1 MSRRNLPFAAIA
13 AMAMLAASCAQPPV
27 PDTSRC
33 EGLFRDYDLAFRSNS
48 SFYQRGGDD
57 LIVRPVFSRLSSQLM
72 SNGCITKSNDLANLD
87 ELRQEILSNRRS
99 VGGAAVPPTTISV
112 GAVTSLTDEILVLSF
127 FRALG
132 YPARSIGAEEIGK
145 RIFVGGL
152 VTEGTVN
159 EVLDISR
166 RAGFVAPYV
175 ADLVRF

>member
-1 MSRRNLPFAAIA
+1 MFCRNLA
-13 AMAMLAASCAQPPV
+13 LAALAGATLTACAQPPV

-33 EGLFRDYDLAFRSNS
+33 EGLFRDYDRAVRSNS

-72 SNGCITKSNDLANLD
+72 SYGCITQSSDLANLD
-87 ELRQEILSNRRS
+87 ELRQEILSNRRDL
-99 VGGAAVPPTTISV
+99 GGASIAPATVSV

-152 VTEGTVN
+152 VTQGAVE
-159 EVLDISR
+159 EVLTISR

>member
-1 MSRRNLPFAAIA
+1 MFRSSLIPAALVA
-13 AMAMLAASCAQPPV
+13 VATLAACAQPPV
-27 PDTSRC
+27 PDTARC
-33 EGLFRDYDLAFRSNS
+33 EGLFRDYDRAFRANS

-57 LIVRPVFSRLSSQLM
+57 LIVRPAFSRLSSQLM
-72 SNGCITKSNDLANLD
+72 SNGCITQSSNLANLD
-87 ELRQEILSNRRS
+87 ALRQDILSNRRDL
-99 VGGAAVPPTTISV
+99 GGASIPPATVSV
-112 GAVTSLTDEILVLSF
+112 GAVTSLTDEILVLAF

-152 VTEGTVN
+152 VTQGAVD
-159 EVLDISR
+159 EVLTISR

>member
-1 MSRRNLPFAAIA
+1 MFPRKLA
-13 AMAMLAASCAQPPV
+13 LAALAAATLAACAQPPV
-27 PDTSRC
+27 RDTSRC
-33 EGLFRDYDLAFRSNS
+33 EGLFRDYDIAFRSNS
-48 SFYQRGGDD
+48 SFYQRGDD

-72 SNGCITKSNDLANLD
+72 SYGCITRSNDLANLD
-87 ELRQEILSNRRS
+87 ELRQDILSNRRDL
-99 VGGAAVPPTTISV
+99 GGASIPPATVSV
-112 GAVTSLTDEILVLSF
+112 GALTSLTDEILVLAF

-152 VTEGTVN
+152 VTEGVVD
-159 EVLDISR
+159 EVLTISR